1 MQSSRQLPLAV
12 AFLLVS
18 TAASFT
24 APSEFVFAG
33 MFPRAGWDVG
43 EICTASA
50 VIAIDEI
57 NLDATLLPNTV
68 LKQYWNDKIVADD
81 SSNFLD
87 ASSSFVGQTAGQYI
101 TDSQCDPKMSMNVFM
116 QQLMNAKNADPS
128 YEISAI
134 IGPGCS
140 GATLPVAQAAAG
152 LRIPIMSFGA
162 SSPKLSD
169 AAAYPWFARMTP
181 SDAEGMDMAADFF
194 NTNSIKKV
202 GFLGDDSG
210 YCTDNFDY
218 FETKIAPNV
227 RHEGSEI
234 WPQAELT
241 LVQAEALLTR
251 MVEKGIKIFFL
262 CDYTEDDLVLKQAA
276 YNLGLTAD
284 DTNFLFA
291 IWPPPEDSISALA
304 TSAQTETEKANV
316 RATHEG
322 WVGYNAKFVSS
333 PLKDAYKI
341 SLKEK
346 LGNDK
351 YTSWCEYAYDIIY
364 LYAHSIHNLIEAE
377 QQPFGA
383 RLKEELKKSA
393 FVGITGP
400 VKLEPNGDRKVD
412 SSLYRLNGAGEK
424 TETFVYDA
432 TAGTSTIAAGYIFKG
447 VDTPACEAASNG
459 EACSARALAHKSSS
473 ARRPSRRCAVAT
485 PVSLEASANQRAMQ
499 PTARPIAAGN
509 AYAIRSDGA
518 VPTAAQRCRR
528 TWALSQAR

>member
-1 MQSSRQLPLAV
+1 
-12 AFLLVS
+12 
-18 TAASFT
+18 
-24 APSEFVFAG
+24 
-33 MFPRAGWDVG
+33 
-43 EICTASA
+43 
-50 VIAIDEI
+50 
-57 NLDATLLPNTV
+57 
-68 LKQYWNDKIVADD
+68 
-81 SSNFLD
+81 
-87 ASSSFVGQTAGQYI
+87 
-101 TDSQCDPKMSMNVFM
+101 
-116 QQLMNAKNADPS
+116 
-128 YEISAI
+128 
-134 IGPGCS
+134 
-140 GATLPVAQAAAG
+140 
-152 LRIPIMSFGA
+152 MSFGA

-291 IWPPPEDSISALA
+291 IWPPPEDSIIALA

-412 SSLYRLNGAGEK
+412 SSLYRLDGAGEK

-459 EACSARALAHKSSS
+459 EACSGQGSCTQKFIGEKTLEKVCSCNAGFAGSKCESACNAANGKADSSGKCTLLLDFQ
-473 ARRPSRRCAVAT
+473 PFVC
-485 PVSLEASANQRAMQ
+485 VSHFPT
-499 PTARPIAAGN
+499 PTAHTQ

-528 TWALSQAR
+528 TWALFQAR